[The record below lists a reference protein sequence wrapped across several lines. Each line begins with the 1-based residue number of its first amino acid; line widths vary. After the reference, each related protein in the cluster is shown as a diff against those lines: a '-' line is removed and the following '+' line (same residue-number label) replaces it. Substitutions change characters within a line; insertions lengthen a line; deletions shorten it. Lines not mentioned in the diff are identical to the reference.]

1 LIRPFL
7 RRPGGTGGSSFLLLL
22 QSPTSVGQSFSL
34 REGTNLSQH
43 VLNPCRG
50 ISPGGQSGHPSGVCN
65 VNFFFLLLAT
75 GFGSGF
81 CPILPGTAGTIVA
94 IPICYVLSSLPLV
107 LYALIVAV
115 SFFLSVFVS
124 EKAQK
129 HWGKKDDRRIVIDEI
144 MGFLITMLGVPATLR
159 AVVSGFILFRFFDIV
174 KPPPIRRLERVG
186 GGYGVV
192 LDDVMAGVYAN
203 LFLQLVLS
211 FQLFS

>member
-1 LIRPFL
+1 M
-7 RRPGGTGGSSFLLLL
+7 
-22 QSPTSVGQSFSL
+22 
-34 REGTNLSQH
+34 N
-43 VLNPCRG
+43 
-50 ISPGGQSGHPSGVCN
+50 
-65 VNFFFLLLAT
+65 FFLLLAT

-94 IPICYVLSSLPLV
+94 IPIYYVLSSLPLV
-107 LYALIVAV
+107 LYAVIVGL
-115 SFFLSVFVS
+115 FFLLSVVVS
-124 EKAQK
+124 DRAQK

-159 AVVSGFILFRFFDIV
+159 AMILGFILFRFFDIA